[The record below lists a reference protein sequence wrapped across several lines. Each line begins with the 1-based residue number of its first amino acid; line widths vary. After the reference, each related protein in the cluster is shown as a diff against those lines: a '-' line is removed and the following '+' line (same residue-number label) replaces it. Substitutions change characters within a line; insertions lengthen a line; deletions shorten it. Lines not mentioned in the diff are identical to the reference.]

1 VKGFPVLGNAAGA
14 PSSAFFHA
22 CWPVVQYNEGMSTP
36 VLPDVDGL
44 LWGYTQSF
52 WHVLRNEAPPKPSV
66 EERSK
71 WFSFLPSDSFE
82 IAQASF
88 QRLAREILMDPEGER
103 LCHQAKIAL
112 SPLHQTPDR
121 LVVVFYG
128 IISEQEALLALVQKH
143 AKAERRRLLQEGV
156 VRARDGFLSKW
167 TFKTDA
173 QTVMEMEAKTSAVH
187 LSRMLYLLGVEVP
200 AHKSRKAAKPG

>member
-1 VKGFPVLGNAAGA
+1 
-14 PSSAFFHA
+14 
-22 CWPVVQYNEGMSTP
+22 MSTP

-44 LWGYTQSF
+44 LWGYSQSF

-82 IAQASF
+82 VAQASF
-88 QRLAREILMDPEGER
+88 RRLARAIVMDPQGMR

-112 SPLHQTPDR
+112 SPLYQTPDR

-128 IISEQEALLALVQKH
+128 VIGEQEELLALVQKH
-143 AKAERRRLLQEGV
+143 AKVERRRLLQEGV
-156 VRARDGFLSKW
+156 ARPRDGFLSKW

-173 QTVMEMEAKTSAVH
+173 QTTMELETKTSAVH
-187 LSRMLYLLGVEVP
+187 LSQMLYLLGVDLP
-200 AHKSRKAAKPG
+200 ARKPRKAAKPG